1 MAKATKEPASNTLHA
16 FDFLKSKSVPLPR
29 GVCVLFGNQ
38 RFLKLQ
44 VLKSIQ
50 QTNRDDDNDNFSTT
64 RFDEKVE
71 WPILM
76 DELKS
81 QSLFSNG
88 DKCVI
93 LDNADDFVKKQREKL
108 EDVAQDKGVVGT
120 LVLVVD
126 SWLASTRLYKIVDK
140 QGLQID
146 CSLPQVKRGKSS
158 SVDSGKLNQWL
169 IDFAQSVHQVSLS
182 LPAVKLLCDF
192 TDSDL
197 GRIDSELAKLSLYV
211 KPGESITEVH
221 VKQHVGGWRTQT
233 MWEAS
238 DAVAGGRTKEALV
251 LLDRLLK
258 SGEHPLAL
266 FGQLSWA
273 LRRYP
278 KVVEIYDRM
287 KETNPRPSVREA
299 AAKAGFREWGDDI
312 TNAEQNLKRL
322 GRAKAEMLGTRLLQ
336 TDLAL
341 KGTHSRDERA
351 RLILELL
358 AAGLAETPK
367 K

>member
-1 MAKATKEPASNTLHA
+1 MAKATKEPASNTIHA
-16 FDFLKSKSVPLPR
+16 FDFLKANSVQLPR

-38 RFLKLQ
+38 RFLKLL
-44 VLKSIQ
+44 VLKTIQ
-50 QTNRDDDNDNFSTT
+50 QVGNDDECDNFATT

-71 WPILM
+71 WPVLM

-81 QSLFSNG
+81 QSLFGGG
-88 DKCVI
+88 DKRVVI
-93 LDNADDFVKKQREKL
+93 DNADDFVKKNREKL
-108 EDVAQDKGVVGT
+108 ESVAQDKSVVGT
-120 LVLVVD
+120 LLLVVEA
-126 SWLASTRLYKIVDK
+126 WPASTRLYKIVEK
-140 QGLQID
+140 QGLQIE
-146 CSLPQVKRGKSS
+146 CGLPHVKRGKGSAI
-158 SVDSGKLNQWL
+158 DSERLNHWL
-169 IDFAQSVHQVSLS
+169 IDFAQSVHMVSLS
-182 LPAVKLLCDF
+182 LPAVKMLCDF
-192 TDSDL
+192 TDSEL

-211 KPGESITEVH
+211 KPGESVTDTL
-221 VKQHVGGWRTQT
+221 VKKHVGGWRTQT

-251 LLDRLLK
+251 LVDRLLK

-287 KETNPRPSVREA
+287 KETNPRPSLREA
-299 AAKAGFREWGDDI
+299 AVKAGFREWGDDI
-312 TNAEQNLKRL
+312 PNAEQNLKRL
-322 GRAKAEMLGTRLLQ
+322 GRKKAEMLGTRLLQ

-358 AAGLAETPK
+358 AAGFAETHN
-367 K
+367 